1 VLQDKQGKL
10 AGFASM
16 QGTTYKTYKRQLS
29 AWGIPALYAGVAMV
43 AGLIF
48 PEQEARI
55 FPGLSSALSVSA
67 ATAIFS
73 SIASGMIA
81 LTGIVFSLTFVMV
94 QFSATA
100 YSPRLVLWV
109 ARDPVMSHAL
119 GIFTATFIYA
129 IAALVGVDRSG
140 SGRVP
145 LISTVAVA
153 VLLLASVGMFIALIQ
168 RIGLLQINRMLVF
181 TGDQGRKVITTVY
194 PPLNSGV
201 AVIGP
206 EEFQALPRA
215 QTLVHDGAPRS
226 IQAVDVAALV
236 NLAKESGGIIEVLAA
251 VGDTV
256 LQSTPLLYVLG
267 ARGTIDER
275 KLRNGI
281 ELGEERT
288 FEQDPKYA
296 LRLLVDIAIRALS
309 PAVNDPT
316 TAVQALDQI
325 GDLLVRLGQR
335 HLEIGAYRDSDGNLR
350 LVVPFPTWDDLLR
363 LAFDEILFYG
373 ATSVQVMRRMNA
385 LVKDLALAVPKERHP
400 KIEYWD
406 GRLKAVIA
414 SSFVAGEAR
423 LEALKD
429 DRQGLGVPS
438 YAPRTGN

>member
-1 VLQDKQGKL
+1 MKG
-10 AGFASM
+10 AI
-16 QGTTYKTYKRQLS
+16 YKTYKRQLS
-29 AWGIPALYAGVAMV
+29 AWGIPALYASVALAV
-43 AGLIF
+43 GLIF
-48 PEQEARI
+48 PEHEARL

-100 YSPRLVLWV
+100 YSPRLVLWI

-119 GIFTATFIYA
+119 GVFTATFLYA

-181 TGDQGRKVITTVY
+181 TGDQGRKVITSVY
-194 PPLNSGV
+194 PPLDSGT

-206 EEFQALPRA
+206 EALQVSLPRA

-226 IQAVDVAALV
+226 LQAVDATALV
-236 NLAKESGGIIEVLAA
+236 NLAKESGGVIEVLAA

-256 LQSTPLLYVLG
+256 LQSMPLLHVLG
-267 ARGTIDER
+267 ARRSIDER

-296 LRLLVDIAIRALS
+296 LRLLVDIAIKALS

-325 GDLLVRLGQR
+325 GDLLLRLAQR

-350 LVVPFPTWDDLLR
+350 LVVPFPTWDDLLQ
-363 LAFDEILFYG
+363 LAFDEILFCG

-385 LVKDLALAVPKERHP
+385 LVTDLALVVPKERRP

-406 GRLKAVIA
+406 GRLKATIA
-414 SSFVAGEAR
+414 RSFVDGEAR
-423 LEALKD
+423 LEALKG
-429 DRQGLGVPS
+429 DRQGLGVTS
-438 YAPRTGN
+438 CTPRSRG